1 MKAYFDSNVL
11 VAALKAEH
19 LDHARSLAAVVR
31 VHRGEMAG
39 STSAHALTEVYSVLT
54 RTPFSVRVYPNEAL
68 AMIEQSVLPKF
79 EIVEVSLRGHL
90 TALRVCGDAGWK
102 GGRVHDA
109 VHIQAAVQAG
119 CDLIYTYDVEH
130 FQALTPEWGDRIQ
143 NPPRA

>member
-19 LDHARSLAAVVR
+19 PDHARSLAAVLR

-39 STSAHALTEVYSVLT
+39 CASAHALTEVYSVLT
-54 RTPFSVRVYPNEAL
+54 RTPFVVRVYPNEAL
-68 AMIEQSVLPKF
+68 AMIEQSVLPTF
-79 EIVEVSLRGHL
+79 EIVEVSLQSHL
-90 TALRVCGDAGWK
+90 AALRVCGNAGWK

-109 VHIQAAVQAG
+109 VHIQVAAQAG

-130 FQALTPEWGDRIQ
+130 FRALAPEWGDRIQ
-143 NPPRA
+143 SPPRA